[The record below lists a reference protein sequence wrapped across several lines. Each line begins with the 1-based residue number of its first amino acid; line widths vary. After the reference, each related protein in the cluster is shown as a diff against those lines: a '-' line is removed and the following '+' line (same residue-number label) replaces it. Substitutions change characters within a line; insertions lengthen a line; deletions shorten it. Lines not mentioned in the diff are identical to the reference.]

1 MDIISNLPIIVVTVK
16 KKRLCFIIDTGSTC
30 SLIDSNVV
38 EYFKDIVT
46 PVGDYNIS
54 GIDGTKHKVDVVTL
68 PFSYEGQS
76 YNLKFCT
83 KPLLEV
89 FKDIE
94 TESGI
99 QVHGLLGT
107 DFLTEHKWVIDFDK
121 LVITTPKYNNETD
134 ILHKWE
140 KC

>member
-1 MDIISNLPIIVVTVK
+1 MPMNYSIIYGLNKTKLPIIPVEVEGK
-16 KKRLCFIIDTGSTC
+16 HLCFIIDTGSTC

-68 PFSYEGQS
+68 PFSFEGQAYS
-76 YNLKFCT
+76 PKFCV
-83 KPLLEV
+83 KPLLET
-89 FKDIE
+89 FKKIE

-107 DFLTEHKWVIDFDK
+107 DFLIENDWIIDFERCE
-121 LVITTPKYNNETD
+121 ITSN
-134 ILHKWE
+134 
-140 KC
+140 

>member
-1 MDIISNLPIIVVTVK
+1 MNHSIIYGLNKTKLPIIPVGIK
-16 KKRLCFIIDTGSTC
+16 GKHLCFIIDTGSTC

-38 EYFKDIVT
+38 EYFKDIAT

-54 GIDGTKHKVDVVTL
+54 GIDGTRHKVDVITL
-68 PFSYEGQS
+68 PFSFEGQS
-76 YNLKFCT
+76 YSPKFCV
-83 KPLLEV
+83 KPLLEA

-107 DFLTEHKWVIDFDK
+107 DFLMENKWIIDFDK
-121 LVITTPKYNNETD
+121 LVITTQQ
-134 ILHKWE
+134 H
-140 KC
+140 

>member
-1 MDIISNLPIIVVTVK
+1 MNYSIIYGLNKTKLPIIPVEVEGK
-16 KKRLCFIIDTGSTC
+16 HLCFIIDTGSTC
-30 SLIDSNVV
+30 SLIDSNVI
-38 EYFKDIVT
+38 EYFKDIAT

-68 PFSYEGQS
+68 PFSFEGQS
-76 YNLKFCT
+76 YNPNFCV
-83 KPLLEV
+83 KPLLEA

-107 DFLTEHKWVIDFDK
+107 DFLVKNKWILDFDK
-121 LVITTPKYNNETD
+121 LIIMTLK
-134 ILHKWE
+134 
-140 KC
+140 KCRI

>member
-1 MDIISNLPIIVVTVK
+1 MNYSIIYGLNKTKLPIIPVEMEDK
-16 KKRLCFIIDTGSTC
+16 HLCFIIDTGSTC

-46 PVGDYNIS
+46 PARDYNIS

-68 PFSYEGQS
+68 PFSFEGQS
-76 YNLKFCT
+76 YSLKFCV
-83 KPLLEV
+83 KPLLEA

-99 QVHGLLGT
+99 QAHGLLGT
-107 DFLTEHKWVIDFDK
+107 DFLLKYKWVIDFNRLEINAK
-121 LVITTPKYNNETD
+121 EQKG
-134 ILHKWE
+134 
-140 KC
+140 

>member
-1 MDIISNLPIIVVTVK
+1 MISIILVERK
-16 KKRLCFIIDTGSTC
+16 GKHLCFIIHTGSTC

-54 GIDGTKHKVDVVTL
+54 GIDGTKRKVDVVTL
-68 PFSYEGQS
+68 PFSFEGQS
-76 YNLKFCT
+76 YSPKFCV
-83 KPLLEV
+83 KPLLEA

-94 TESGI
+94 IENGI

-107 DFLTEHKWVIDFDK
+107 DFLMENKWIIDFDK
-121 LVITTPKYNNETD
+121 LVILCIT
-134 ILHKWE
+134 
-140 KC
+140 

>member
-1 MDIISNLPIIVVTVK
+1 MDIISNLPIIVVIVK
-16 KKRLCFIIDTGSTC
+16 NKRLCFIIDTGSTC

-38 EYFKDIVT
+38 EYFKDITT

-54 GIDGTKHKVDVVTL
+54 GIDGIKHKVDVVTL
-68 PFSYEGQS
+68 PFTFESRSYS
-76 YNLKFCT
+76 PKFCV
-83 KPLLEV
+83 KPLLEA

-107 DFLTEHKWVIDFDK
+107 DFLMENKWIIDFDK
-121 LVITTPKYNNETD
+121 LVIIVSNHETD

-140 KC
+140 KR